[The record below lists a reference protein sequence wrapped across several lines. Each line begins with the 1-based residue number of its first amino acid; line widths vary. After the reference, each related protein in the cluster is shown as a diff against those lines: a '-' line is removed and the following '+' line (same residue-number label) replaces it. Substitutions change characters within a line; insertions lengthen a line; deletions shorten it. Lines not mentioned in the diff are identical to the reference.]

1 MADLKISGAS
11 FGIDKDGVKKYIDK
25 IKADVLEKAGKSIE
39 NATDDFKKEVDA
51 VWQGKGA
58 DDFKK
63 EVENSGD
70 RIKDHLKD
78 LTKSLEDAFD
88 SVIKEYERFDKAQNT
103 YQRVK

>member
-39 NATDDFKKEVDA
+39 QATNNFKKEVNE
-51 VWQGKGA
+51 VWQGQAAK
-58 DDFKK
+58 DFYE
-63 EVENSGD
+63 EVEKSGD
-70 RIKDHLKD
+70 RIKEHLKD

-88 SVIKEYERFDKAQNT
+88 AVIKEYERFDKAQNT